1 MEMTITVTPITAQ
14 DRHRVVAISQMQ
26 EHFLDCEINIS
37 VEVIDGSLTPNGDY
51 ETMVA
56 RDDQERV
63 WGFISFGA
71 VPLTENRYD
80 LYWIAVDPG
89 VGRSGIG
96 THLMKAME
104 GRLCR
109 DGSGHIYI
117 DTSSLPGYLPA
128 RNLYEKHGYQ
138 AVARLQ
144 DFYRPGDDKII
155 YRKIC

>member
-1 MEMTITVTPITAQ
+1 MTIIVTPITLQ
-14 DRHRVVAISQMQ
+14 DRQRVVEISRMQ
-26 EHFLDCEINIS
+26 KNFLDCEIDIAI
-37 VEVIDGSLTPNGDY
+37 EVIDGSLSSTKDY
-51 ETMVA
+51 ETLVA
-56 RDDQERV
+56 RDEKERV

-89 VGRSGIG
+89 SGRSGIG
-96 THLMKAME
+96 THLIKAME
-104 GRLCR
+104 TSLCR
-109 DGSGHIYI
+109 GGIGHIYI
-117 DTSSLPGYLPA
+117 DTSSIPEYLPA
-128 RNLYEKHGYQ
+128 RNFYEKHGYQ